1 MKITKIEQQ
10 KNNKERVNIYIDDKF
25 AFGLMMEIKYKYDL
39 QENMEI
45 DEEYIQKVLR
55 EEELSKAK
63 DQALKFLTYRQRSE
77 KEIIDK
83 LKKKGFEESI
93 IDDTLNYLK
102 KYKLVDDMEFAKAF
116 MKDKINL
123 NKFGPIR
130 IKHEL
135 YKKGIDNN
143 IIEKVLEEDDDEYNR
158 ALNLAKKKLPS
169 YKNDDKNAIYRKLGG
184 FLQRKGY
191 SYDCIFKVLKELVK

>member
-25 AFGLMMEIKYKYDL
+25 AFGLMIEIKYKYDL

-45 DEEYIQKVLR
+45 NEEYIQKVLR

-93 IDDTLNYLK
+93 IDNTLNYLK

-143 IIEKVLEEDDDEYNR
+143 IIEKILEEDDDEYNR

-191 SYDCIFKVLKELVK
+191 SYDCIFKVLKELVQ